1 MADREKLIELLGDK
15 LIFGR
20 GILYEVADHL
30 IANGVVISKMETT
43 TFATDNHVGGKWIP
57 ANGWSQ
63 RKNCASCAHASDTH
77 FAEACGKCVVGEYE
91 GRRVTDPSMWKPRTK
106 ADRIRAMTDEELA
119 KLLYDPDSLS
129 EKYCKNLPE
138 CGELLD
144 TDTGIPEEKCI
155 GCMLQWLRQPAEE
168 GGCDG

>member
-1 MADREKLIELLGDK
+1 MSDTRGKLIDLLKTIPQVNHAQAAVDGLDYV
-15 LIFGR
+15 FGCA
-20 GILYEVADHL
+20 ADHL
-30 IANGVVISKMETT
+30 IANGV

-106 ADRIRAMTDEELA
+106 ADHIRSMTDEELA
-119 KLLYDPDSLS
+119 KLLYEIDGLG
-129 EKYCKNLPE
+129 YCKNLPE

-155 GCMLQWLRQPAEE
+155 GCMLNWLRQPAEE